1 MTKED
6 VIKMIQKA
14 FTKMYGFA
22 PMKKDIIFLECVMH
36 GKFYDSVG
44 FRCGAIGYTWTCHN
58 MWEAR
63 MVERAECY
71 DLKEEV

>member
-6 VIKMIQKA
+6 VIKTIQKA

-22 PMKKDIIFLECVMH
+22 PMKKEIIFIESVMH

-44 FRCGAIGYTWTCHN
+44 FRCGTIGYVWTCHTREN
-58 MWEAR
+58 R
-63 MVERAECY
+63 SVERAECY
-71 DLKEEV
+71 DKEEA